1 LYNLIAID
9 REKAAVVV
17 AAIQQVFK
25 GVKLYVPYLSKIEE
39 VAVEKGI
46 EVVYEAFADR
56 AYNDNLTLVSRE
68 LPSALI
74 TDKHKVL
81 KQVQQLV
88 EEQLV
93 TTVQCHKKVLKAA
106 TFCMHGDTKNV
117 VEILEYLHQKLVI
130 S

>member
-1 LYNLIAID
+1 MLSPHGAVYNLIAID

-39 VAVEKGI
+39 VALENGI
-46 EVVYEAFADR
+46 EVLYEAFADR
-56 AYNDNLTLVSRE
+56 AYNDDLTLVSRA

-81 KQVQQLV
+81 KQVQ
-88 EEQLV
+88 
-93 TTVQCHKKVLKAA
+93 
-106 TFCMHGDTKNV
+106 
-117 VEILEYLHQKLVI
+117 
-130 S
+130 

>member
-1 LYNLIAID
+1 M
-9 REKAAVVV
+9 
-17 AAIQQVFK
+17 
-25 GVKLYVPYLSKIEE
+25 
-39 VAVEKGI
+39 
-46 EVVYEAFADR
+46 VYEAFADR
-56 AYNDNLTLVSRE
+56 AYNDNLTLVSRA
-68 LPSALI
+68 LPFALI

-106 TFCMHGDTKNV
+106 TFCVHGDTKNV
-117 VEILEYLHQKLVI
+117 IEILEYLHQKLAI